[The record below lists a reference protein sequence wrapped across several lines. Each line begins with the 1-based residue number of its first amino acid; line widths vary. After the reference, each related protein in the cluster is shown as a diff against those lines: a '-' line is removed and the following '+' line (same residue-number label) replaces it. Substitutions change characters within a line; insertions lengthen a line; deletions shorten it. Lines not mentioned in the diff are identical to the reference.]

1 MSLSISDFQKIS
13 NGTYNAGDITLTSSG
28 KLDKVNNHVGLLKG
42 WNNKSISAATILEV
56 KNAFV
61 QALKNA
67 GVDGAHLAGV
77 REELG
82 LPKDGGTKGLDLTT
96 LKPLSRAQTREI
108 LDRFAGV
115 INDKAQR
122 TVVSNRWDALK
133 ASNIAGYENH
143 LAIAAAVNQ
152 KTAETLAAA
161 QKKLG
166 ADVLT
171 NGAGSIPSNI
181 RKSSAYVNL
190 SPAGRDKFAK
200 VFACMLFQ
208 GGADVGSIAAKAMKK
223 TLISEYGTLI
233 ADEAERDRFK
243 GFVLGC
249 PDTTDLARIE
259 QDVKDAKQAAADG
272 KEPEVTVKFTARDA
286 VPLELQKMSVL
297 ENARNIAISK
307 GVEVDDDNAAA
318 MMDQMSKWEDIKPG
332 QMKIF
337 ESWAKEDIS
346 NYINKSIG
354 GDELGGHK
362 RPLEFDDDGLCTQF
376 RKDSYRSQFTIGR
389 PVEGKPG
396 ETGKI
401 EDNAK
406 VYGMSKQENQDC
418 LNHIRKILPDKADRS
433 FISALMN
440 QSTLATIAIL
450 NTNSVIDPD
459 DKSENPP
466 TLRGLDPEGA
476 RVPNCDL
483 NSETELLAI
492 FQPLSNDGCRYE
504 LRVDDKNNTAK
515 LTITANYELRMTM
528 NLSFP
533 DPPPLDKIGNLVSSY
548 EIQITGLGSG
558 NPQIASVG
566 FRQELEAVNMQ

>member
-1 MSLSISDFQKIS
+1 MSLSIADFQKIS
-13 NGTYNAGDITLTSSG
+13 NGTYNAGDITLTRGG

-42 WNNKSISAATILEV
+42 WNNKTISVDTILQV

-67 GVDGAHLAGV
+67 GVDADSIAAV

-82 LPKDGGTKGLDLTT
+82 LPKDGSTKGLDLAA

-166 ADVLT
+166 ADILT

-233 ADEAERDRFK
+233 ANEAERDRFK
-243 GFVLGC
+243 GIALGS

-259 QDVKDAKQAAADG
+259 QDVKDAKQAAAAG
-272 KEPEVTVKFTARDA
+272 VVPESAAKFTSRDA

-297 ENARNIAISK
+297 ENARNLAISH

-362 RPLEFDDDGLCTQF
+362 RPLDFDDDGLCTQF
-376 RKDSYRSQFTIGR
+376 RADSHRSQVTIGR
-389 PVEGKPG
+389 SVEGNPG
-396 ETGKI
+396 ENGKV
-401 EDNAK
+401 EDDAK
-406 VYGMSKQENQDC
+406 VYKPSSRENPEC
-418 LNHIRKILPDKADRS
+418 LDHIRKILPDKADRS

-440 QSTLATIAIL
+440 QATLSTIAIL

-466 TLRGLDPEGA
+466 TVRGLDPEGA
-476 RVPNCDL
+476 RVPNCDP

-492 FQPLSNDGCRYE
+492 FQPSSNDGCRYE
-504 LRVDDKNNTAK
+504 LRVDDKTNTAK
-515 LTITANYELRMTM
+515 LTITANYELRATQ
-528 NLSFP
+528 NLF
-533 DPPPLDKIGNLVSSY
+533 DPPPLDKIANLVSSY

-558 NPQIASVG
+558 HPQIASVG
-566 FRQELEAVNMQ
+566 FRQELEAANMQ

>member
-1 MSLSISDFQKIS
+1 MSLSIADFQKIS
-13 NGTYNAGDITLTSSG
+13 NGTYNAGDITLTRGG

-42 WNNKSISAATILEV
+42 WNTKTISASTILEV

-166 ADVLT
+166 ADILT

-200 VFACMLFQ
+200 MFACMLFQ

-233 ADEAERDRFK
+233 ANEAERDRFK
-243 GFVLGC
+243 GIALGS

-259 QDVKDAKQAAADG
+259 QDVKDAKQAAAAG
-272 KEPEVTVKFTARDA
+272 VVPESAAKFTSRDA

-297 ENARNIAISK
+297 ENARNLAISQ
-307 GVEVDDDNAAA
+307 GMEVDDDNAAV

-362 RPLEFDDDGLCTQF
+362 RPLDFDDDGLCTQF
-376 RKDSYRSQFTIGR
+376 RADSYRSQITIGR
-389 PVEGKPG
+389 SVEGNPG
-396 ETGKI
+396 ENGKV
-401 EDNAK
+401 EDDAK
-406 VYGMSKQENQDC
+406 VYKPSSRENPEC
-418 LNHIRKILPDKADRS
+418 LDHIRKILPDKADRS

-440 QSTLATIAIL
+440 QATLSTIAIL

-466 TLRGLDPEGA
+466 TVRGLDPEGA
-476 RVPNCDL
+476 RVPNCDP

-492 FQPLSNDGCRYE
+492 FQPSSNDGCRYE

-515 LTITANYELRMTM
+515 LTITANYELRVTQ
-528 NLSFP
+528 NLFTL
-533 DPPPLDKIGNLVSSY
+533 PPLDKIGNLVSSY

-558 NPQIASVG
+558 HPQIASVG

>member
-13 NGTYNAGDITLTSSG
+13 NGSYNAGDITLTRGG

-42 WNNKSISAATILEV
+42 WNNKTISVDTILQV

-67 GVDGAHLAGV
+67 GVDADSIAAV

-82 LPKDGGTKGLDLTT
+82 LTKDGSTKGLDLAA

-108 LDRFAGV
+108 LDRFKGTINQNAGHTV
-115 INDKAQR
+115 I
-122 TVVSNRWDALK
+122 SNRWEALK
-133 ASNIAGYENH
+133 ASNDAGYKTH
-143 LAIAAAVNQ
+143 LAVAAAVNRETADTLIAPQ
-152 KTAETLAAA
+152 KE
-161 QKKLG
+161 LG
-166 ADVLT
+166 ANILK

-181 RKSSAYVNL
+181 RESSAYVNL
-190 SPAGRDKFAK
+190 SEKARNKFDAMF
-200 VFACMLFQ
+200 VAMLFH
-208 GGADVGSIAAKAMKK
+208 GGSDVDSIAAKAMQK
-223 TLISEYGTLI
+223 TLISEYGEGI
-233 ADEAERDRFK
+233 EDEAERDRFK

-249 PDTTDLARIE
+249 PATKDLAQIE

-272 KEPEVTVKFTARDA
+272 VVPESAAKFTSRDA

-297 ENARNIAISK
+297 ENARNLAISK

-332 QMKIF
+332 QMMIF

-362 RPLEFDDDGLCTQF
+362 KPLEFDDDGLCTQF
-376 RKDSYRSQFTIGR
+376 RKDSHRSQVTIGR
-389 PVEGKPG
+389 SVEGNPG
-396 ETGKI
+396 ENGKV
-401 EDNAK
+401 EDDAK
-406 VYGMSKQENQDC
+406 VYEPSSREDTKC
-418 LNHIRKILPDKADRS
+418 LDHIRKILPDKADRS

-440 QSTLATIAIL
+440 QATLSTIAIL

-476 RVPNCDL
+476 RVPNCDP

-492 FQPLSNDGCRYE
+492 FQPSSNDGCRYE

-515 LTITANYELRMTM
+515 LTITANYELRATL
-528 NLSFP
+528 NLF

-566 FRQELEAVNMQ
+566 FRQELEAANMQ

>member
-1 MSLSISDFQKIS
+1 M
-13 NGTYNAGDITLTSSG
+13 
-28 KLDKVNNHVGLLKG
+28 
-42 WNNKSISAATILEV
+42 
-56 KNAFV
+56 
-61 QALKNA
+61 
-67 GVDGAHLAGV
+67 
-77 REELG
+77 
-82 LPKDGGTKGLDLTT
+82 
-96 LKPLSRAQTREI
+96 
-108 LDRFAGV
+108 
-115 INDKAQR
+115 
-122 TVVSNRWDALK
+122 

-166 ADVLT
+166 ADILT

-200 VFACMLFQ
+200 VFACMLFH

-233 ADEAERDRFK
+233 ANEAERDRFK
-243 GFVLGC
+243 GIALGS

-259 QDVKDAKQAAADG
+259 QDVKDAKQAAAAG
-272 KEPEVTVKFTARDA
+272 VVPESAAKFTSRDA

-297 ENARNIAISK
+297 ENARNIAISQ
-307 GVEVDDDNAAA
+307 GMEVDDDNAAV

-362 RPLEFDDDGLCTQF
+362 RPLDFDDDGLCTQF
-376 RKDSYRSQFTIGR
+376 RADSYRSQITIGMS
-389 PVEGKPG
+389 VEGNPG
-396 ETGKI
+396 ENGKV
-401 EDNAK
+401 EDDAK
-406 VYGMSKQENQDC
+406 VYKPSSRENPEC
-418 LNHIRKILPDKADRS
+418 LDHIRKILPDKADRS

-440 QSTLATIAIL
+440 QATLSTIAIL
-450 NTNSVIDPD
+450 NTNSVVDPD

-466 TLRGLDPEGA
+466 TVRGLDPEGA

-492 FQPLSNDGCRYE
+492 FQPSSNDGCRYE

-515 LTITANYELRMTM
+515 LTITANYELRVTQ
-528 NLSFP
+528 NLFTL
-533 DPPPLDKIGNLVSSY
+533 PPLDKIGNLVSSY

-558 NPQIASVG
+558 HPQIASVG